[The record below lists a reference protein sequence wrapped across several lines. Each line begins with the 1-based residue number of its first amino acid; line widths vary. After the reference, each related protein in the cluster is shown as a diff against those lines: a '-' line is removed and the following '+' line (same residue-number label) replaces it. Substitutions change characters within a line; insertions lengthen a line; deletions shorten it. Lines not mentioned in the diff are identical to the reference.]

1 MLPEALPAAE
11 TPVHQPTRFK
21 VLGAISFSHF
31 LNDMIQSLILA
42 IYPLLKND
50 FKLSFAQIGLIT
62 LTFQLTA
69 SVLQPFIGMY
79 TDRHPQPRALSIGMS
94 FTLIGL
100 LLLSIAPNYGTVI
113 IAAALVGSGSS
124 IFHPES
130 SRVARLASGGQ
141 HGLAQSIFQVGG
153 NAGSSV
159 GPLLAAWI
167 IIPYGRTSV
176 AWFSLAALVA
186 IFVLW
191 RIGDWYLRQHALPS
205 GKSVLHAAREQLS
218 PVTGKVAWSISILV
232 ALVFSKYFY
241 LASLSSY
248 YTFYLISK
256 FHLSIQ
262 SAQLHLFGF
271 LFAIALGTLVGG
283 PVGDRIGRKRV
294 IWVSILGVAPFTL
307 VLPYADAAWTSVL
320 VFIIGLTIASAFSA
334 ILVFAQELL
343 PGRVGTVSGLF
354 FGLAFGV
361 GGIGAALLGKLADVR
376 GIEYVYNAVSYTHL
390 DCSWRCSPRSCWRA
404 LHWPRCAGRES
415 TGCSRSGRCRPPH
428 RRRSGFWSPLRLRR
442 RRSLP
447 SPPGCA
453 SARSPRL
460 LLSSVRDS
468 AG

>member
-1 MLPEALPAAE
+1 MLTEALPAPE
-11 TPVHQPTRFK
+11 SPVHQPTRFR

-50 FKLSFAQIGLIT
+50 FELSFAQIGLIT

-79 TDRHPQPRALSIGMS
+79 TDRHPQPRALSIGMG

-113 IAAALVGSGSS
+113 LAAALVGSGSS

-159 GPLLAAWI
+159 GPLLAAWV

-186 IFVLW
+186 ILVLW
-191 RIGDWYLRQHALPS
+191 RIGSWYLAQHARPPDRS
-205 GKSVLHAAREQLS
+205 APHAARDRAS
-218 PVTGKVAWSISILV
+218 PVTTKVFWSVAILV

-248 YTFYLISK
+248 YTFYLISR
-256 FHLSIQ
+256 FQMSIQ

-320 VFIIGLTIASAFSA
+320 VFVIGLIISSAFSA

-376 GIEYVYNAVSYTHL
+376 GIEFVYSV
-390 DCSWRCSPRSCWRA
+390 CSFLPLIGLLTAFLPDLRSQRA
-404 LHWPRCAGRES
+404 NRRPGAG
-415 TGCSRSGRCRPPH
+415 
-428 RRRSGFWSPLRLRR
+428 
-442 RRSLP
+442 
-447 SPPGCA
+447 
-453 SARSPRL
+453 
-460 LLSSVRDS
+460 
-468 AG
+468 

>member
-1 MLPEALPAAE
+1 MLTEALPAPE
-11 TPVHQPTRFK
+11 SPVHQPTRFR

-79 TDRHPQPRALSIGMS
+79 TDRHPQPRALSIGMG

-100 LLLSIAPNYGTVI
+100 LLLSIAPNYATVI
-113 IAAALVGSGSS
+113 VAAALVGSGSS

-167 IIPYGRTSV
+167 ISPYGRTSV

-186 IFVLW
+186 ILVLW
-191 RIGDWYLRQHALPS
+191 RIGSWYLAQHARPASQSSHAHHDRPRPLTT
-205 GKSVLHAAREQLS
+205 KVVWSVA
-218 PVTGKVAWSISILV
+218 ILV

-307 VLPYADAAWTSVL
+307 ALPYADAAWTSVL
-320 VFIIGLTIASAFSA
+320 VFVIGLIISSAFSA

-376 GIEYVYNAVSYTHL
+376 GIEFVYSV
-390 DCSWRCSPRSCWRA
+390 CSFLPLIGLLTAFLPDLRTRRA
-404 LHWPRCAGRES
+404 RAGPS
-415 TGCSRSGRCRPPH
+415 T
-428 RRRSGFWSPLRLRR
+428 
-442 RRSLP
+442 
-447 SPPGCA
+447 A
-453 SARSPRL
+453 
-460 LLSSVRDS
+460 
-468 AG
+468 